1 MYNGN
6 LFGSVNIYIFLN
18 VYNISNWE
26 VHIMICEYK
35 IIISIF
41 FIISLFFL
49 SWNVQANDT
58 MDRPKLFS
66 YNSYLQIS
74 YDTSSLNKE
83 LELEKTTTVPVTV
96 TYKSNIPSDFM
107 QFFPSRL
114 RNLVLYSSM
123 TSPQQTINLS
133 ILNMPSWA
141 DLSLSKD
148 QISVDIPVE
157 DNAIEE
163 QITLSITPSEL
174 APAQPY
180 TITLTASCG
189 TIGRVNGF
197 SNEVD
202 IIFKPEYNPNV
213 NLIPS
218 SDTSIKL
225 SYENNTRISFDFQC
239 KSNIF
244 SRLFPVI
251 IEAPENISVSFYPDY
266 VDLNPGENGKF
277 FIDIMANPSFK
288 KNASLSLSVE
298 MQNLIKED
306 ESIRYETN
314 KTVTYSLTPPDQSQN
329 SSDINLNLILNII
342 LLVIII
348 FFIVIGKLRKCW

>member
-1 MYNGN
+1 
-6 LFGSVNIYIFLN
+6 
-18 VYNISNWE
+18 
-26 VHIMICEYK
+26 
-35 IIISIF
+35 
-41 FIISLFFL
+41 
-49 SWNVQANDT
+49 

-163 QITLSITPSEL
+163 QITLSFTPSEL

-202 IIFKPEYNPNV
+202 IIFTPEYNPNV
-213 NLIPS
+213 NLISS

-266 VDLNPGENGKF
+266 VDLNPGEK
-277 FIDIMANPSFK
+277 
-288 KNASLSLSVE
+288 
-298 MQNLIKED
+298 
-306 ESIRYETN
+306 
-314 KTVTYSLTPPDQSQN
+314 
-329 SSDINLNLILNII
+329 
-342 LLVIII
+342 
-348 FFIVIGKLRKCW
+348 W